1 MYYKNSKYNHA
12 IKHNNKFYIYNSV
25 TGSIIELF
33 DTDKCINIVKNLKYN
48 HILLK
53 KEDIIKIN
61 DIVDEEFCLLE
72 KNGFLL
78 TEDINEDNSF
88 SKKVDRIKKKKEK
101 KIIFL
106 FTEECNFRCNYCF
119 QEHLNKK
126 MDKVIINDFI
136 VLIKKIVKEEDVND
150 VEITYYGGEPLLEQ
164 ENVLFTHV
172 NLNKVLRDKIK
183 SYNLITNGYL
193 LTETFLTQLYNSTSY
208 KVNKKVSIQVTI
220 DGIKSIHDERRKLI
234 DGSGTYNKIIDNIN
248 IATNYFKIVIR
259 INVDKLSINY
269 LQDLVEEL
277 KIKIQ
282 NKNMVTI
289 SPDYVYVSTLS
300 NQNYEENVLTEDK
313 DVLLKMDKF
322 KKELIKAGFKL
333 SFNNIVPAEYGSF
346 PLCRPKYVYCSAVS
360 GNQLVFSSEG
370 NIFTCLEHV
379 SNDKFKVGNIYESP
393 TLSKRYSMWKDY
405 NIAYFEGCNKC
416 EFNLFCAGGCPS
428 KLLCKTDKLMPKCQK
443 QSFLAKVDEVIY

>member
-1 MYYKNSKYNHA
+1 M
-12 IKHNNKFYIYNSV
+12 
-25 TGSIIELF
+25 
-33 DTDKCINIVKNLKYN
+33 
-48 HILLK
+48 
-53 KEDIIKIN
+53 
-61 DIVDEEFCLLE
+61 
-72 KNGFLL
+72 
-78 TEDINEDNSF
+78 
-88 SKKVDRIKKKKEK
+88 
-101 KIIFL
+101 
-106 FTEECNFRCNYCF
+106 
-119 QEHLNKK
+119 
-126 MDKVIINDFI
+126 
-136 VLIKKIVKEEDVND
+136 
-150 VEITYYGGEPLLEQ
+150 
-164 ENVLFTHV
+164 
-172 NLNKVLRDKIK
+172 
-183 SYNLITNGYL
+183 ITNGYL
-193 LTETFLTQLYNSTSY
+193 LTETFLIQLYNSTSY